1 MADERNNEIEETKI
15 QGVNGPI
22 TGWLDGHTI
31 LVGFMAYPIR
41 HTMSPT
47 MHNNAFA
54 KLGLNGAY
62 LCVEIDNEKLPGAI
76 DAIRPLD
83 MRGSNVSMPNKK
95 KVIPY
100 LDKLDKTS
108 QMCDAVNTIVNEH
121 GILSGYTTDGMGWV
135 RALKKDG
142 QDVKGKIITLAG
154 AGGAGL
160 AAATRSLQ
168 HDKKVVILE
177 KFPQL
182 GGNTARAG
190 GPMNAAEPDW
200 QKGFKALP
208 GEKGT
213 LQELAETPT
222 SEIDPEYVADFE
234 KLRDQI
240 KAYLDS
246 GEDYLFD
253 SVLLHEI
260 QTYLGGK
267 RVDLKGNE
275 MHGKYELV
283 TTLVNNALDSVN
295 WLTDLGVKFDR
306 SDVTMPVGALWCR
319 GHKPVEPMG
328 FAFIHVL
335 GDWVKEHGATVLT
348 ETRAK
353 HLIIEGG
360 KVTGVIAEKTDDS
373 KVTVHA
379 KSVILMA
386 GGFGANT
393 KMVQKYNTYW
403 SEIADDIATTNSP
416 AITGDGIVLGQE
428 AGAALTG
435 MGFIQLMPVSDPVT
449 GELFT
454 GLQTPPEN
462 FIMVNQKG
470 ERFVNEFAERDT
482 LAKAAIDN
490 GGLFYLIADDKIKE
504 TAYNTT
510 QESIDAQVEAGTLFR
525 ADTLEELAEK
535 VGMDPAVL
543 TDTIKKYNSY
553 VDAGH
558 DPEFGKG
565 AFHLKCEV
573 APFYATPRKPAI
585 HHTMGGLVIDTKG
598 HVLDE
603 AGHVIAGLY
612 SAGEKRGRPAC
623 RQPFGRELLG

>member
-1 MADERNNEIEETKI
+1 MKSGIYKVKAKGHGSSFMPMEVTIKDDKVADITVDSAGETSGIADEVFKRLPKAI
-15 QGVNGPI
+15 V
-22 TGWLDGHTI
+22 DGQT
-31 LVGFMAYPIR
+31 
-41 HTMSPT
+41 
-47 MHNNAFA
+47 
-54 KLGLNGAY
+54 LN
-62 LCVEIDNEKLPGAI
+62 V
-76 DAIRPLD
+76 
-83 MRGSNVSMPNKK
+83 
-95 KVIPY
+95 
-100 LDKLDKTS
+100 
-108 QMCDAVNTIVNEH
+108 DAV
-121 GILSGYTTDGMGWV
+121 SGASISSKGVIDGVAEAITEAGGDAEEWKQRAKPASAAAKDEEYDTDV
-135 RALKKDG
+135 
-142 QDVKGKIITLAG
+142 VVIG

-160 AAATRSLQ
+160 AAATRSIQ

-182 GGNTARAG
+182 GDNTARAG

-208 GEKGT
+208 GEKET
-213 LQELAETPT
+213 LKELAETPT

-240 KAYLDS
+240 KAYLES

-267 RVDLKGNE
+267 RVDLNGNE
-275 MHGKYELV
+275 IHGKYELV
-283 TTLVNNALDSVN
+283 TTLVNNVLDSVK

-306 SDVTMPVGALWCR
+306 TDVTMPVGALWRR

-328 FAFIHVL
+328 FAYIHIL
-335 GDWVKEHGATVLT
+335 GDWVKAHGATILT

-353 HLIIEGG
+353 HLIIEDG
-360 KVTGVIAEKTDDS
+360 KVTGVIAEKTDGS

-379 KSVILMA
+379 KSVILTA

-403 SEIADDIATTNSP
+403 EHIDDDIATTNSP
-416 AITGDGIVLGQE
+416 AITGDGIALGEE
-428 AGAALTG
+428 AGADVTG

-470 ERFVNEFAERDT
+470 KRFVNEFAERDT
-482 LAKAAIDN
+482 LAKAAIAN
-490 GGLFYLIADDKIKE
+490 GGLFYLIADDNIKA

-525 ADTLEELAEK
+525 DDTLAGLAK
-535 VGMDPAVL
+535 QVGMDPEVL

-553 VDAGH
+553 VDAGN
-558 DPEFGKG
+558 DPEFHKS
-565 AFHLKCEV
+565 AFHFKCEK

-585 HHTMGGLVIDTKG
+585 HHTMGGLVIDTKA
-598 HVLDE
+598 HVLDKE
-603 AGHVIAGLY
+603 GHVISGLY
-612 SAGEKRGRPAC
+612 SAGENAGGLHAGNRLGGNSLADIFT
-623 RQPFGRELLG
+623 FGRIAADTANAEHPAVDAASGASHH